1 MIFNNPPRLISPV
14 NSEKYLQNDLWGW
27 MKNLSSGLIRLNL
40 VENFEAAR
48 LNDLTIDAGATV
60 TFGNPLPFVP
70 SSRIIVR
77 QVGDGVITDGTWSM
91 QSLSLKNNGAV
102 AVTISIIFY
111 R

>member
-27 MKNLSSGLIRLNL
+27 MKNLSSGLIRLSM

-70 SSRIIVR
+70 SSRVIVK
-77 QVGDGVITDGTWSM
+77 QVGDGVITDGPWSM

-102 AVTISIIFY
+102 DVTISVIFY
-111 R
+111 K